1 MHAVDTLIKALS
13 DYVNDDIAAVDN
25 KDVTQADID
34 NCCDTLIKALSCHVA
49 QWAKQAVDVSV
60 LISVKNI
67 WLLDNK
73 IFLANGVQKYFIYF

>member
-1 MHAVDTLIKALS
+1 MKMSQLS
-13 DYVNDDIAAVDN
+13 DCLYN
-25 KDVTQADID
+25 
-34 NCCDTLIKALSCHVA
+34 A

>member
-1 MHAVDTLIKALS
+1 MAIIILINTRA
-13 DYVNDDIAAVDN
+13 N
-25 KDVTQADID
+25 
-34 NCCDTLIKALSCHVA
+34 A

-73 IFLANGVQKYFIYF
+73 IFLANGVQKYFIYFWLKYFWNINELMN

>member
-1 MHAVDTLIKALS
+1 MV
-13 DYVNDDIAAVDN
+13 
-25 KDVTQADID
+25 
-34 NCCDTLIKALSCHVA
+34 HVENTTVQSNLENIA
-49 QWAKQAVDVSV
+49 QWVKQAVDVSV